1 MIYIAS
7 KKKSTDRLRK
17 EYPNAVIIDVTSSS
31 ESEWSKLS
39 PFYPHGGIPVPNSE
53 GYSATCVEA
62 IWQGLKVFAAADID
76 TTLFRNNTMR
86 NLKRTVRRFGQPLG
100 HRFGVHSD
108 EILSYIDARKRIY
121 IPTYEWMLSNSV
133 KPLVDKLANIAI
145 KKDIVLL
152 DYDTNSDVYN
162 PLKPLSHASLIKSY
176 IERNYSIPSKINPI
190 QPSLFDYE

>member
-17 EYPNAVIIDVTSSS
+17 EYPNAKIIDVTSSS

-86 NLKRTVRRFGQPLG
+86 NLKRTVRKFGQPLG

-108 EILSYIDARKRIY
+108 EFLSYIDARKRIY
-121 IPTYEWMLSNSV
+121 IPTYNWMLSNCV
-133 KPLVDKLANIAI
+133 KPLVDKLANIATQ
-145 KKDIVLL
+145 KDVVLL
-152 DYDTNSDVYN
+152 DYDTNSDVDN
-162 PLKPLSHASLIKSY
+162 PHKPLSHASLIKTY
-176 IERNYSIPSKINPI
+176 IERNYSIPSKIKPI